1 MRKKSHISLARD
13 IVRNSDDEGLRKH
26 RWAFYL
32 GSILPDIKPSFVYK
46 KHEINGTFE
55 QVKKEIG
62 GVNNMTV
69 ERKQEIINQY
79 RRDEKD
85 TGSSEVQIALL
96 TERINELTEH
106 LKVHKKDNHS
116 RRGMLKMVGK
126 RRNLLNYLAKKDEE
140 SYKALV
146 EKLGLRK

>member
-55 QVKKEIG
+55 QVKKE
-62 GVNNMTV
+62 
-69 ERKQEIINQY
+69 EICQTYTESIRNVRQSI
-79 RRDEKD
+79 
-85 TGSSEVQIALL
+85 TGI
-96 TERINELTEH
+96 
-106 LKVHKKDNHS
+106 
-116 RRGMLKMVGK
+116 
-126 RRNLLNYLAKKDEE
+126 
-140 SYKALV
+140 LV
-146 EKLGLRK
+146 RLPII